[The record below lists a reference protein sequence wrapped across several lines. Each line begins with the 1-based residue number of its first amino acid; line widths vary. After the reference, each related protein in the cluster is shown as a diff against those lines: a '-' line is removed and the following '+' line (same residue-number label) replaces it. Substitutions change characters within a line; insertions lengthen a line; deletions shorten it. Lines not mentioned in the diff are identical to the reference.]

1 MNYQKIYIDTSLLID
16 YFLATGREEPNPDPL
31 NLISA
36 EESQEKEYWESL
48 LRTDKKLSFVTELR
62 RIIGWDFPDK
72 KLVISPFVLLELD
85 AWCAEDSF
93 KRLALDSTHIKAV
106 QSLSRKEVGD
116 YIQKVWEDAE
126 CDPNSLAA
134 KIRGAICG
142 IARGEYLMG
151 IIVEPVQNLLFD
163 EKVFNKAFPL
173 ACKQIGLADILH
185 LLAAEAMGCTHFA
198 TNDSDYNR
206 VSSEI
211 KASFKLDVIYKDRIL
226 QFMKA

>member
-1 MNYQKIYIDTSLLID
+1 MTNQKIYIDTSLLID
-16 YFLATGREEPNPDPL
+16 HFLATEKADQYPDPF
-31 NLISA
+31 NIVSA

-62 RIIGWDFPDK
+62 NIIGSEFPDT

-93 KRLALDSTHIKAV
+93 KRLALDSTHLKAV
-106 QSLSRKEVGD
+106 QSLSRKQVGE
-116 YIQKVWEDAE
+116 YIQKIWEDAE
-126 CDPNSLAA
+126 CNPDSLAA

-142 IARGEYLMG
+142 FARGEYLMG
-151 IIVEPVQNLLFD
+151 INIEPVENLQFD
-163 EKVFNKAFPL
+163 EKAFTKASPL

-185 LLAAEAMGCTHFA
+185 LLAAEVMDCTHFA
-198 TNDSDYNR
+198 TNDSDFNR

-211 KASFKLDVIYKDRIL
+211 KASFNLDLIYKDRIL